1 MAETD
6 RERERARMQGSQQH
20 SSSMAAGDESSTLKA
35 LSADF
40 LDLLDKGQAFADVTF
55 NVEDRLVYAHRCVLA
70 ARSPFFRMIFCGNPQ
85 QLSSSTSTSSGGG
98 GGGDQQTTQQQCN
111 NSRTMT
117 SLREIPVGIVGY
129 DVFMLLLQFLY
140 SGHFSFSPQHSGRL
154 CKDKSCYHICCSSA
168 VEFGLDMLNA
178 AVFFGVEQ
186 LSTLTQVT
194 LTAHLAL
201 LRSVFFLKQFRG
213 FPLARFLGRP

>member
-1 MAETD
+1 
-6 RERERARMQGSQQH
+6 MQGSQQH

-40 LDLLDKGQAFADVTF
+40 LDLLDKGQAFSDVTF

-98 GGGDQQTTQQQCN
+98 GDQQTTQQCN
-111 NSRTMT
+111 DSRTMT
-117 SLREIPVGIVGY
+117 TLREIPVGIVGY

-194 LTAHLAL
+194 LTADHAL
-201 LRSVFFLKQFRG
+201 LRSVFQRFRG
-213 FPLARFLGRP
+213 FPVLRDLIMSQSQSCRESFLSRFQ